1 MLLRHSHA
9 SPYSRKITVL
19 LHETGLIDDVRL
31 EDADGWDEP
40 DALVR
45 ENPLSTVPTLTLH
58 DGRALF
64 DSAVICEYLDRQH
77 AGRAMIPKTGELHC
91 QVLLDQ
97 ALADGIMGCAELIA
111 MEREKR
117 PEALRWD
124 EWVALK
130 QRAIERSL
138 DRLEQN
144 TEALTDRVDLGT
156 ISVAVALGYL
166 DSRNLVGDWRG
177 SRPALASWFAEYSQ
191 RPSMTATAP
200 PA

>member
-1 MLLRHSHA
+1 MEA
-9 SPYSRKITVL
+9 V
-19 LHETGLIDDVRL
+19 
-31 EDADGWDEP
+31 DAWEEP
-40 DALVR
+40 EALVQ
-45 ENPLSTVPTLTLH
+45 ENPLSTVPTLALH
-58 DGRALF
+58 DGRSLF

-97 ALADGIMGCAELIA
+97 ALADGIMACAELIVV
-111 MEREKR
+111 ERERR
-117 PEALRWD
+117 PEALKWD
-124 EWVALK
+124 QWVALK

-144 TEALTDRVDLGT
+144 AETLTDRVDLGA

-166 DSRNLVGDWRG
+166 DSSDLLGDWRE
-177 SRPALASWFAEYSQ
+177 SRPALASWYEEFSQ

-200 PA
+200 QA